1 MFSLIP
7 AKNTFLLIKRLGV
20 SDGLPPE
27 KRFIN
32 CCHFPI
38 SFNGLSVSPN
48 CSAKRLTCYINLLLI
63 SCHIMIPRFFDTI
76 QSANTNWNSKS
87 K

>member
-7 AKNTFLLIKRLGV
+7 AKNTFILIKRLGV

-27 KRFIN
+27 NRFIN

-48 CSAKRLTCYINLLLI
+48 CSAIILTHYINLLLI
-63 SCHIMIPRFFDTI
+63 SCYIIIPRLFDTI
-76 QSANTNWNSKS
+76 HSANTNCHSKS

>member
-48 CSAKRLTCYINLLLI
+48 CSAKGKHVILTYY
-63 SCHIMIPRFFDTI
+63 
-76 QSANTNWNSKS
+76 
-87 K
+87 